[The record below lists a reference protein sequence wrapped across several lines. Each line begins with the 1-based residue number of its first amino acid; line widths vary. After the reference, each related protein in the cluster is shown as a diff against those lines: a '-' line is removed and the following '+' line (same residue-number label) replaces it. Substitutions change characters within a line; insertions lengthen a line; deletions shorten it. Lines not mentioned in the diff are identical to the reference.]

1 MPFADAM
8 RFQSVTHSKAFVP
21 KPDTSSSEPI
31 RVSKILAQR
40 GIASRSEADRMIE
53 KGWVKIEGRVV
64 QSGDRA
70 MPNAQIALSPEATS
84 HLESAITV
92 LLNKPRG
99 FTSAP
104 DEFGGAPAVSL
115 LTAEN
120 YAPAKNQS
128 KQAPHRPTSGLRVA
142 GRMSSREMGL
152 VILTTDTALA
162 RRLAAE
168 DVKETWRIDFR
179 DALPTDADG
188 VFEQSLRE
196 SGAVSVTVD
205 ASQAN
210 CLIVKTKTLAKGILS
225 SICDGQQWRAD
236 ITRIERGEISLSDLP
251 TRCWRTLA

>member
-1 MPFADAM
+1 
-8 RFQSVTHSKAFVP
+8 VP
-21 KPDTSSSEPI
+21 KPETTSNEPI
-31 RVSKILAQR
+31 RISKILAQR

-53 KGWVKIEGRVV
+53 KGWVKLDGRTV

-70 MPNAQIALSPEATS
+70 MPDAQITLSPEATS

-92 LLNKPRG
+92 LLHKPRG

-120 YAPAKNQS
+120 YAPGKKQS
-128 KQAPHRPTSGLRVA
+128 TQAPRLPTSGLRVA

-162 RRLAAE
+162 RRLAAD

-179 DALPTDADG
+179 DALPADASL
-188 VFEQSLRE
+188 VFEQSLRD

-205 ASQAN
+205 PAQVH
-210 CLIVKTKTLAKGILS
+210 CLIVKTTTLAKGILS
-225 SICDGQQWRAD
+225 SICDGQEWRTD
-236 ITRIERGEISLSDLP
+236 ITRIERGEISLADLP
-251 TRCWRTLA
+251 ARFWRVLT